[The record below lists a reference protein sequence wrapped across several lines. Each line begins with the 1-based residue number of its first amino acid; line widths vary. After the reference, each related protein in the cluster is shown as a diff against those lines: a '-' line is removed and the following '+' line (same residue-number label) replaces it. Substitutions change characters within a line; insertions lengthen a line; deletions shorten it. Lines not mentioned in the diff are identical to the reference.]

1 MLLEVLEECLVRF
14 VGDEPQR
21 QLPHGDQVV
30 GAEEVSQGLGDL
42 LLGVDVAVQHPAAQ
56 LLR

>member
-21 QLPHGDQVV
+21 QLPQGDKVV
-30 GAEEVSQGLGDL
+30 GAEEVSHGLGDL
-42 LLGVDVAVQHPAAQ
+42 FPGVDVAVEHPAAQ
-56 LLR
+56 LFR